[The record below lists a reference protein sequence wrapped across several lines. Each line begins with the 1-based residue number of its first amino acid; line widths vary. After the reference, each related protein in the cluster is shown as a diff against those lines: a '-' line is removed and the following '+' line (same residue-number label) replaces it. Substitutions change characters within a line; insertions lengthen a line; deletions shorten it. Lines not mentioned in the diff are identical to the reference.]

1 LRHPEVEKLYANEI
15 ERYSESFREYER
27 VRAFVLLER
36 DFTVEDGTLTHT
48 QKIRRREV
56 MMRYARLVDEL
67 YGVSRGA
74 AALVD

>member
-1 LRHPEVEKLYANEI
+1 
-15 ERYSESFREYER
+15 